1 MGVKVLHDLPG
12 VGGNLQDHL
21 DLFVIAECTGDHTYD
36 KYNRPHHAAWAGLQY
51 LLLKKGPGTL
61 YRYLLDGGEPALP
74 DPASRFQPQGPHGPS
89 MVVDPS
95 AYVWHDDGWSG
106 PPERQVLYEMHI
118 GAFTPEGDWAA
129 AAAQLP
135 VLAELG
141 VTTLEIMPVAEF
153 AGEFGWGYDGV
164 DLFAPYHG
172 YGRPDDFRAFVDRAH
187 GLGLAVI
194 LDVVYNHLGPDGA
207 YLSSF
212 AQAYF
217 SDRYPNEWGE
227 ALNFDGPDSAP
238 VREFF
243 VSNAA
248 YWIREYHLDGLR
260 LDATQQIFDAS
271 PGHILADVGRAVRQ
285 AAGSRR
291 SYVVAENEPQHVR
304 LVVPESD
311 GGYGLDGMWND
322 DFHHAARVAAT
333 GRREAYM
340 SDYSGEARELLAAV
354 RHGFLFQG
362 QRYAW
367 QEKGRGT
374 ATRGLPPG
382 AFVNYLQNHD
392 QVANTPGARRLC
404 NITSPGRARA
414 LAALLLL
421 APETPLLFMGEEF
434 GASSAF
440 FYFADH
446 QSRLARQVRQGRREF
461 LSQFAG
467 NTAPGAGLLLPDP
480 AGPATFAASRLDLSE
495 RAREPHAAFF
505 ALHRDLLHLRRDDVA
520 LRGPFDGAV
529 LASEAFVVRWFGPG
543 GDDRLLLVN
552 LGRDLVSESFAEPL
566 IAAPAG
572 TAWRVRWASEH
583 PAYGGQGQPEPVTDE
598 GWRIPG
604 HAAVLL
610 AAIASESTPADEAS
624 PSA

>member
-1 MGVKVLHDLPG
+1 
-12 VGGNLQDHL
+12 
-21 DLFVIAECTGDHTYD
+21 
-36 KYNRPHHAAWAGLQY
+36 
-51 LLLKKGPGTL
+51 
-61 YRYLLDGGEPALP
+61 
-74 DPASRFQPQGPHGPS
+74 
-89 MVVDPS
+89 
-95 AYVWHDDGWSG
+95 
-106 PPERQVLYEMHI
+106 
-118 GAFTPEGDWAA
+118 
-129 AAAQLP
+129 
-135 VLAELG
+135 
-141 VTTLEIMPVAEF
+141 
-153 AGEFGWGYDGV
+153 V

-194 LDVVYNHLGPDGA
+194 LDVVYNHLGPEGA

-227 ALNFDGPDSAP
+227 ALNFDGPDSGP

-271 PGHILADVGRAVRQ
+271 SRHILADVGRAVRQ

-446 QSRLARQVRQGRREF
+446 ESRLARQVRQGRREF

-467 NTAPGAGLLLPDP
+467 NTAPGADLLLPDP
-480 AGPATFAASRLDLSE
+480 AAPATFAASRLDLSE

-583 PAYGGQGQPEPVTDE
+583 PAYGGQGQPEPLTDE

-610 AAIASESTPADEAS
+610 AAIPSESTPADEAA